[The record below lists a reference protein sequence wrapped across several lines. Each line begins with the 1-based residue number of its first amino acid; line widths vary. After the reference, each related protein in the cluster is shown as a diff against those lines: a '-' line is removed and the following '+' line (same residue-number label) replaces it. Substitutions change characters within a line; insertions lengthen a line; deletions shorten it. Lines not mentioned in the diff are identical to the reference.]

1 MANGENKREAVRQE
15 ALMSQMPICAVF
27 IDETIQNG
35 NLVFSC
41 PEFFVFGGSTIW
53 KDGKEV

>member
-15 ALMSQMPICAVF
+15 ALMSQMPICAAF

-35 NLVFSC
+35 NFDFLYLKKIC
-41 PEFFVFGGSTIW
+41 
-53 KDGKEV
+53 